1 MDCSCKL
8 GILMR
13 IILAVLL
20 ASVAAFS
27 QIVVS
32 VDKNIYKNN
41 DKNVFLAV
49 GASAL
54 LPGMGEL
61 YLNEKKLVR
70 PFLWTDLALWVAAI
84 GSYVVG
90 DRYVTSA
97 HNYAVRHAG
106 FNGNKN
112 ISLLNTVG
120 SYRSR
125 SGVFGQNSSPDMNE
139 DYNQAMIRSGKNVD
153 EEFSENIQWD
163 WGSSDNPESTK
174 HIEEFKSRMRHYR
187 VSRIVFQVSVGALV
201 INRVVSIL
209 DAMRIYRATSS
220 KAFLLRLDIVPQ
232 FFEDGSGL
240 NLNVKF

>member
-1 MDCSCKL
+1 
-8 GILMR
+8 MR
-13 IILAVLL
+13 IVLAILL

-32 VDKNIYKNN
+32 VDQNVYKNS

-61 YLNEKKLVR
+61 YLNEKNMVR
-70 PFLWTDLALWVAAI
+70 PFVWTDLALWVAAI

-106 FNGNKN
+106 FTGNKN
-112 ISLLNTVG
+112 VSLLNTVG

-125 SGVFGQNSSPDMNE
+125 SGVFGQNSSPDMDE
-139 DYNQAMIRSGKNVD
+139 DYNQAMIRSGKRID
-153 EEFSENIQWD
+153 EDFSKEILWD
-163 WGSSDNPESTK
+163 WGSSDNPETTE
-174 HIEEFKSRMRHYR
+174 HINEFKSRMRHYR
-187 VSRIVFQVSVGALV
+187 VSRIVFQVSVGAL
-201 INRVVSIL
+201 ILNRVVSML
-209 DAMRIYRATSS
+209 DAIRVYRATSS
-220 KAFLLRLDIVPQ
+220 KSFSERVQFEPEFYQDGGALLM
-232 FFEDGSGL
+232 
-240 NLNVKF
+240 NVKF